1 MKYLL
6 FLLLFPLSLFSQVK
20 DSLNEID
27 IEFPGVDLI
36 DLRDSVTIDLHKLN
50 AKRDTIEGVVVYISD
65 LSSPELKIKEGF
77 RTYKYYF
84 DPFSGMTIYVEDQY
98 FVVEEDHEIKRDDG
112 GYISIYYN
120 ITTTDVTSNLIKFIP
135 YASPK

>member
-1 MKYLL
+1 
-6 FLLLFPLSLFSQVK
+6 
-20 DSLNEID
+20 
-27 IEFPGVDLI
+27 
-36 DLRDSVTIDLHKLN
+36 
-50 AKRDTIEGVVVYISD
+50 
-65 LSSPELKIKEGF
+65 
-77 RTYKYYF
+77 
-84 DPFSGMTIYVEDQY
+84 MTIYVEDQY